1 MTPDARQK
9 RLAYFAWGAV
19 CLIWGTTYLGIRVS
33 LESIPPALMG
43 GLRWLLAGS
52 LLTIYLVARGRPLPP
67 VSQWRGIAL
76 LGFLMLGL
84 GNGGVVYAE
93 QFVPSGLAAV
103 IVATAPFWMAAVESL
118 LPDGERLRRS
128 VIIGLVI
135 GFSGIVLLVW
145 PDLTLGS
152 ASSRG
157 FLAGIAAL
165 QIAAIGW
172 SIGSS
177 YSKRHGRKVAGEFRR
192 RFRQRGFGNGRL
204 SDAGRGSDDDRRRHA
219 PRRVEHALL
228 HDADDRGAAVSG
240 DDWRSWRVRG
250 LHLRLTAPARV
261 VRFAVRVHQPGDC
274 RGARRPGV
282 A

>member
-103 IVATAPFWMAAVESL
+103 IVATAPFWMAGGRVVTSRRREAAPIGRHRSRDWLQRDRVA
-118 LPDGERLRRS
+118 RLAGSDAGIREQPWLSRGHRGVAGRRYR
-128 VIIGLVI
+128 LVDR
-135 GFSGIVLLVW
+135 FVLLEA
-145 PDLTLGS
+145 P
-152 ASSRG
+152 RP
-157 FLAGIAAL
+157 
-165 QIAAIGW
+165 
-172 SIGSS
+172 
-177 YSKRHGRKVAGEFRR
+177 RGEFRR
-192 RFRQRGFGNGRL
+192 RFRQRGLGNGRL
-204 SDAGRGSDDDRRRHA
+204 PDARRGSDHDRRRHA

-228 HDADDRGAAVSG
+228 HHADDRGAAVPV
-240 DDWRSWRVRG
+240 DDWRSWRVRR
-250 LHLRLTAPARV
+250 LHLRAYDTCP
-261 VRFAVRVHQPGDC
+261 C
-274 RGARRPGV
+274 RSFRCTRTSTR
-282 A
+282 